1 MRIEHFAFN
10 VPEPVAMAAW
20 YEKHLG
26 MKTVRKAG
34 PPTHMH
40 FLADDSGQTIVEI
53 YNNAKAPV
61 PDYHTMPALVLHLAF
76 AVDNVKATRE
86 RLLKAGATADDEI
99 MVTPLGDEMVTIRD
113 PWGVALQLVKR
124 REPMLKP

>member
-1 MRIEHFAFN
+1 MRIEHFAIN

-20 YEKHLG
+20 YEEHLG

-34 PPTHMH
+34 LPTHMH

-61 PDYHTMPALVLHLAF
+61 PDYRTMPALVLHLAF
-76 AVDNVKATRE
+76 AVENVNVTRE
-86 RLLKAGATADDEI
+86 RLLKAGASADDEI
-99 MVTPLGDEMVTIRD
+99 TVTPLGDEMVMLRD
-113 PWGVALQLVKR
+113 PWGVALQFVKR
-124 REPMLKP
+124 REPILKP

>member
-1 MRIEHFAFN
+1 MRIEHFAIN
-10 VPEPVAMAAW
+10 VPDPVAMAAW

-34 PPTHMH
+34 APTHMH
-40 FLADDSGQTIVEI
+40 FLADSSGQTIIEI

-61 PDYHTMPALVLHLAF
+61 PDYRKMPALVLHLALV
-76 AVDNVKATRE
+76 VDDVRGTRE
-86 RLLKAGATADDEI
+86 RLLKAGAAADDEI
-99 MVTPLGDEMVTIRD
+99 MITPLGDEMVTVRD

-124 REPMLKP
+124 REPMLKN